1 MANTKERYMKPKT
14 PAIVILAA
22 GLGTRMKS
30 DKAKVLHQIHGKPMI
45 NYVVATAR
53 QIAPEGVVVVVGHQA
68 DRVEAVVRADH
79 AARFALQPEQLGT
92 GHAVDCAMDA
102 LPADTTD
109 VIILCGDVP
118 LIQPETLRRLW
129 RDHTGN
135 DRALTVLGVEM
146 ENPTGY
152 GRLLLDESGAF
163 TGIVEE
169 ADASEAQKALRL
181 VNSGIYCVEKSF
193 LAKALGEV
201 QADNAQGEYYL
212 TDIVAIGH
220 AQGLSMG
227 VLSGPNP
234 SEVIGVNSPEELKIV
249 RDIMPCHD
257 I

>member
-1 MANTKERYMKPKT
+1 MNPKT

-30 DKAKVLHQIHGKPMI
+30 DKAKVLHEIHGKPMI

-79 AARFALQPEQLGT
+79 VARFALQPEQLGT
-92 GHAVDCAMDA
+92 GHAVNCALET
-102 LPADTTD
+102 LPADATD

-118 LIQPETLRRLW
+118 LIRPETLDHLW
-129 RDHTGN
+129 KDHTASG
-135 DRALTVLGVEM
+135 RTLTVLGVEM

-152 GRLLLDESGAF
+152 GRLLVDDAGGF

-169 ADASEAQKALRL
+169 ADASVAQKAIRL
-181 VNSGIYCVEKSF
+181 VNSGIYCVERGF
-193 LAKALGEV
+193 LTQALDEV
-201 QADNAQGEYYL
+201 RADNAQGEYYL

-220 AQGLSMG
+220 NRGLSMG
-227 VLSGPNP
+227 VLSGPDPN
-234 SEVIGVNSPEELKIV
+234 EVIGVNSPEELKIV
-249 RDIMPCHD
+249 TDIMPV
-257 I
+257 